1 MLFVQ
6 IKHFQG
12 QLERRLR
19 SCVHHQTSPKCS
31 MKVSLEEFS
40 DPDKAKTQINIVR
53 KKLWEV
59 IPDTVKE
66 LPWKKAE
73 NILLERLIFL
83 GQNALK
89 WTLITFFISSALSD
103 VIISISRNQELMIP
117 FGLFVGYLTAD
128 FIKDISKELFR
139 CSEVYFTLHYSHQL
153 SIYFFISCMLKFIF
167 SIIDLLAACVWNINR
182 TKDWSGTLWALLASL
197 FLLSFS
203 LQILRY
209 NHGFFFCIW
218 QMVGW
223 CNFCGCGEKKE
234 IKAMERFT

>member
-1 MLFVQ
+1 MNTAVSMALPASTVLPPTSKFR

-31 MKVSLEEFS
+31 MKVSMEEFS

-139 CSEVYFTLHYSHQL
+139 CSEDKGLKWHLMGIACFFVLIKFLSTNFAIQPRIFLLHLANGGLMQLLWLWREERDKSNGEVYLMDQ
-153 SIYFFISCMLKFIF
+153 
-167 SIIDLLAACVWNINR
+167 
-182 TKDWSGTLWALLASL
+182 GASL
-197 FLLSFS
+197 A
-203 LQILRY
+203 RDA
-209 NHGFFFCIW
+209 ND
-218 QMVGW
+218 
-223 CNFCGCGEKKE
+223 
-234 IKAMERFT
+234 